1 MKNLKLFALII
12 FFFLAFT
19 KLALPEDKIAIIDLD
34 VLLEKTNYGKKIIA
48 DLNLLN
54 EQNLNLLKKIENE
67 IKLNQDDIKKQKN
80 LLSDEELKKK
90 INNLNSDIVEF
101 QKKKN
106 NLVSNYNLEKKN
118 KLDNFFK
125 KIIPEIEKYID
136 EQNISLVFDKK
147 NIFIANKK
155 KNITDEIIK
164 IIDDKI
170 KWTKN

>member
-1 MKNLKLFALII
+1 MKNLKLLTLII
-12 FFFLAFT
+12 FFFLTFT
-19 KLALPEDKIAIIDLD
+19 KLAFSEDKVAIIDLD
-34 VLLEKTNYGKKIIA
+34 MLLEKTIYGKKIIT
-48 DLNLLN
+48 DLNSLN
-54 EQNLNLLKKIENE
+54 EQNLKLLKKIENE

-80 LLSDEELKKK
+80 LLSEDELKKK

-147 NIFIANKK
+147 NTFIVNKK
-155 KNITDEIIK
+155 KNITDEIVK
-164 IIDDKI
+164 IIDNKI
-170 KWTKN
+170 K

>member
-1 MKNLKLFALII
+1 MKNLKLLTFII
-12 FFFLAFT
+12 FFFLTFT
-19 KLALPEDKIAIIDLD
+19 KLAFPEDKIAIIDLD
-34 VLLEKTNYGKKIIA
+34 MLLEKTIYGKKIIT
-48 DLNLLN
+48 DLNSLN
-54 EQNLNLLKKIENE
+54 EQNLKLLKKIENE

-90 INNLNSDIVEF
+90 VNKLNSDIVEF

-118 KLDNFFK
+118 KLDDFFK

-147 NIFIANKK
+147 NTFIVNKK
-155 KNITDEIIK
+155 KNITDEIVK
-164 IIDDKI
+164 IIDNKI
-170 KWTKN
+170 K